1 MIKIVLGIDSKKKE
15 NYIFSEINENYKKR
29 EKPILVVVPEHFTLN
44 MERKLLEALSLK
56 GMMGLEVVSFSRL
69 VNKVV
74 KEMII
79 DDQIPL
85 TSLGRKLLVKRI
97 INEKLDQLKVY
108 YKSFNKLGLVNEI
121 EEIIKD
127 LRNEKI
133 SASDLEHFKDQ
144 LTGDSLLKKK
154 IEDILV
160 IYYHYETII
169 EDGYIDET
177 IKYRLFIDNID
188 LIPSLLNSEI
198 YILQFTGFSLQEL
211 EIIKALEENN
221 NKVTFSIDYDEKY
234 ESEVYSFTK
243 KTFDA
248 IYNYF
253 DEIKVTSIQSSVTEL
268 QQFGIILNQYEE
280 MKKEFPVKIFTGR
293 NIYSEVAFVV
303 GEINTLIRTGG
314 IKSADIGILLA
325 NDEAY
330 GMILNRELEKYK
342 IPYIMDEKK
351 SIKDTNIIRA
361 IIMLLQFYNMHF
373 ETGFLLKYL
382 KYIVPNDE
390 MKNVDILE
398 NYALEKGINHE
409 EWTNPFEDAIV
420 ESNRLK
426 YVEPLIVH
434 NKKFKKN
441 QSVSEFTEKIINLL
455 NTLKIKDIVD
465 REIKTLKLFSRH
477 DEVLIMAQVW
487 NRFLEIIDQMSEAT
501 GEEKIT
507 LKDYIEYLKFSFE
520 SEKVGIIPSISDGI
534 EVGVLGRSVSL
545 DKKINFVLGMNEGN
559 LPKDLSESSILSEA
573 DKEVLLNYGFDLHN
587 HIDFYR
593 AKEKLDFFRLI
604 SKTEK
609 LVYFTLSSSD
619 KDGKGIKP
627 SYFVTRTREISQN
640 LVDLDDLMNEDVLT
654 NQILLDKD
662 YFKINLIR
670 KLRAAREGHI
680 LNNMWRNI
688 IAKVYR
694 DDNKMFNEIIERVFY
709 SNQVDTISKYDD
721 HQKLFTSITK
731 LEKYSK
737 CPYSYFA
744 QYDLKARE
752 RKEFKVSLPDIGNVY
767 HEVLQLVVDDMISE
781 KEISAIEVYI
791 EKTINQ
797 PKYFVFKK
805 RYGDQYLVKKVKE
818 TVEITL
824 ENIVDYFGNSS
835 YSPKFT
841 ELEFTHRTKVD
852 AFSPVEIKL
861 DEERFVAVEG
871 KIDRIDLYKD
881 ENDRT
886 YCNIVDYK
894 TGKKDLILDRIIR
907 GIDYQLAIYL
917 LASLSN
923 SEALGTDKVLPSAVL
938 YYRIHNDY
946 DEYIEKSPEDLEKL
960 HDKKFKMT
968 GLLLKDKDVLGK
980 MDQSLEESNS
990 SDFIPVRLKKNGEF
1004 YSDSNVLSEEGFDKL
1019 LKITKDNIKNIGNK
1033 ILNGEIEISP
1043 IKEKAFKACDY
1054 CRYKS
1059 ICKFD
1064 TDFINNDYRYVEYKK
1079 NSDVI
1084 DEIGSDTGD

>member
-1 MIKIVLGIDSKKKE
+1 S
-15 NYIFSEINENYKKR
+15 
-29 EKPILVVVPEHFTLN
+29 
-44 MERKLLEALSLK
+44 
-56 GMMGLEVVSFSRL
+56 
-69 VNKVV
+69 
-74 KEMII
+74 
-79 DDQIPL
+79 
-85 TSLGRKLLVKRI
+85 
-97 INEKLDQLKVY
+97 
-108 YKSFNKLGLVNEI
+108 
-121 EEIIKD
+121 
-127 LRNEKI
+127 
-133 SASDLEHFKDQ
+133 
-144 LTGDSLLKKK
+144 
-154 IEDILV
+154 
-160 IYYHYETII
+160 
-169 EDGYIDET
+169 
-177 IKYRLFIDNID
+177 
-188 LIPSLLNSEI
+188 
-198 YILQFTGFSLQEL
+198 
-211 EIIKALEENN
+211 
-221 NKVTFSIDYDEKY
+221 
-234 ESEVYSFTK
+234 
-243 KTFDA
+243 
-248 IYNYF
+248 
-253 DEIKVTSIQSSVTEL
+253 
-268 QQFGIILNQYEE
+268 
-280 MKKEFPVKIFTGR
+280 
-293 NIYSEVAFVV
+293 
-303 GEINTLIRTGG
+303 
-314 IKSADIGILLA
+314 
-325 NDEAY
+325 
-330 GMILNRELEKYK
+330 
-342 IPYIMDEKK
+342 
-351 SIKDTNIIRA
+351 
-361 IIMLLQFYNMHF
+361 
-373 ETGFLLKYL
+373 
-382 KYIVPNDE
+382 
-390 MKNVDILE
+390 
-398 NYALEKGINHE
+398 
-409 EWTNPFEDAIV
+409 
-420 ESNRLK
+420 
-426 YVEPLIVH
+426 
-434 NKKFKKN
+434 
-441 QSVSEFTEKIINLL
+441 
-455 NTLKIKDIVD
+455 
-465 REIKTLKLFSRH
+465 
-477 DEVLIMAQVW
+477 
-487 NRFLEIIDQMSEAT
+487 
-501 GEEKIT
+501 
-507 LKDYIEYLKFSFE
+507 
-520 SEKVGIIPSISDGI
+520 
-534 EVGVLGRSVSL
+534 
-545 DKKINFVLGMNEGN
+545 
-559 LPKDLSESSILSEA
+559 
-573 DKEVLLNYGFDLHN
+573 
-587 HIDFYR
+587 
-593 AKEKLDFFRLI
+593 KEKLDFFRLI

-688 IAKVYR
+688 IAKVYS
-694 DDNKMFNEIIERVFY
+694 DDNMMFNEIIERVFY
-709 SNQVDTISKYDD
+709 SNQVETISKYDD

-767 HEVLQLVVDDMISE
+767 HEVLQLVVDDMINE
-781 KEISAIEVYI
+781 KEISDIEVYI

-797 PKYFVFKK
+797 PRYFVFKK
-805 RYGDQYLVKKVKE
+805 RYGGQYLVKKVKE

-841 ELEFTHRTKVD
+841 ELEFTHRTKID

-923 SEALGTDKVLPSAVL
+923 SEAMGSDKVLPSAVL

-1004 YSDSNVLSEEGFDKL
+1004 YSDSNVPSEEGFDKL

-1064 TDFINNDYRYVEYKK
+1064 ADFINNDYRYVEYKK

-1084 DEIGSDTGD
+1084 DEIGSDTDD